1 MKIKKDTVVEID
13 LNSLMDGEQEWYES
27 TDEEHDHAGE
37 QEDTEFIM
45 GDEECMG
52 EFITDYA
59 FDESELDGDYH
70 FNEQYVS
77 GYSVSSCD
85 MEAKPNRDNYTNWE
99 VNEYLG
105 NYFRFFGQKDMD
117 IIYLYFLSGKKQE
130 DLVKILGKS
139 QPAISYDVTRIR
151 EQINFVIKL
160 VSSIDD
166 FIMFI
171 VDDGNGLNTYDR
183 EMLTLFFYSTSIVK
197 TSRLMGI
204 NNITCRSH
212 LNTVVNRL
220 LSNGH
225 VDMYNLFKYIMSNL
239 NNIKKYVPRGEQ

>member
-1 MKIKKDTVVEID
+1 MKIRKDTVVEID
-13 LNSLMDGEQEWYES
+13 IGSSMEEMDD
-27 TDEEHDHAGE
+27 DECQLDSELV
-37 QEDTEFIM
+37 I
-45 GDEECMG
+45 DEKEYMG
-52 EFITDYA
+52 EFVTDYA
-59 FDESELDGDYH
+59 FDESELDGEYH
-70 FNEQYVS
+70 PDERYVA
-77 GYSVSSCD
+77 GYSVNE
-85 MEAKPNRDNYTNWE
+85 MEIEEKVNRDSYTNWE

-130 DLVKILGKS
+130 DLVKILRKS
-139 QPAISYDVTRIR
+139 QPAISYDVARIK
-151 EQINFVIKL
+151 EQIDFVIKL
-160 VSSIDD
+160 MSSIDD

-171 VDDGNGLNTYDR
+171 VDDDNKLNTYDR

-225 VDMYNLFKYIMSNL
+225 VDMYNLFRYIMSNL
-239 NNIKKYVPRGEQ
+239 NNIKKYVPRDEQP

>member
-1 MKIKKDTVVEID
+1 MKIRKDTVVEID
-13 LNSLMDGEQEWYES
+13 IGSSMEEMDD
-27 TDEEHDHAGE
+27 DECQLDSELV
-37 QEDTEFIM
+37 I
-45 GDEECMG
+45 DEKEYMG
-52 EFITDYA
+52 EFVTDYA
-59 FDESELDGDYH
+59 FDESELDGEYH
-70 FNEQYVS
+70 PDERYVA
-77 GYSVSSCD
+77 GYSVNE
-85 MEAKPNRDNYTNWE
+85 MEIAEKVNRDSYTNWE

-130 DLVKILGKS
+130 DLVKILRKS
-139 QPAISYDVTRIR
+139 QPAISYDVARIK
-151 EQINFVIKL
+151 EQIDFVIKL
-160 VSSIDD
+160 MSSIDD

-171 VDDGNGLNTYDR
+171 VDDDNKLNTYDR

-239 NNIKKYVPRGEQ
+239 NNIKKYVPREEQS

>member
-1 MKIKKDTVVEID
+1 MKIRKDTVVEID
-13 LNSLMDGEQEWYES
+13 IGSSIEEMDDNPCQ
-27 TDEEHDHAGE
+27 TDSEL
-37 QEDTEFIM
+37 II
-45 GDEECMG
+45 DEKGYLG
-52 EFITDYA
+52 EFVTDYA
-59 FDESELDGDYH
+59 FDESELDGEYH
-70 FNEQYVS
+70 PDERYVA
-77 GYSVSSCD
+77 GYSVNE
-85 MEAKPNRDNYTNWE
+85 MEIEEKVNRDSYTNWE

-130 DLVKILGKS
+130 DLVKILEKS
-139 QPAISYDVTRIR
+139 QPAISYDVTRIK
-151 EQINFVIKL
+151 EQIDFVIRL

-171 VDDGNGLNTYDR
+171 VDDDNRLNTYDR

-220 LSNGH
+220 LANGH

-239 NNIKKYVPRGEQ
+239 NNIKKYVPRGEQM

>member
-1 MKIKKDTVVEID
+1 MKIRKDTVVEID
-13 LNSLMDGEQEWYES
+13 IGSSMDE
-27 TDEEHDHAGE
+27 TDDDKCQLDSELV
-37 QEDTEFIM
+37 I
-45 GDEECMG
+45 DEKEYMG
-52 EFITDYA
+52 EFVTDYA
-59 FDESELDGDYH
+59 FDESELDGEYH
-70 FNEQYVS
+70 PDERYVA
-77 GYSVSSCD
+77 GYSVNE
-85 MEAKPNRDNYTNWE
+85 MEIEEKVNRDSYTNWE

-130 DLVKILGKS
+130 DLVKILRKS
-139 QPAISYDVTRIR
+139 QPAISYDVARIK
-151 EQINFVIKL
+151 EQIDFVIKL
-160 VSSIDD
+160 MSSIDD

-171 VDDGNGLNTYDR
+171 VDDDNKLNTYDR

-220 LSNGH
+220 LANGH

-239 NNIKKYVPRGEQ
+239 NNIKKYVPRDEQS

>member
-1 MKIKKDTVVEID
+1 MKIRKDTVVEIGIG
-13 LNSLMDGEQEWYES
+13 SSIEEMDDNPCQ
-27 TDEEHDHAGE
+27 TDSELV
-37 QEDTEFIM
+37 I
-45 GDEECMG
+45 DEKEYMG
-52 EFITDYA
+52 EFVTDYA
-59 FDESELDGDYH
+59 FDESELDGEYH
-70 FNEQYVS
+70 PDERYVA
-77 GYSVSSCD
+77 GYSVNE
-85 MEAKPNRDNYTNWE
+85 MEIAEKVNRDSYTNWE

-130 DLVKILGKS
+130 DLVKILEKS
-139 QPAISYDVTRIR
+139 QPAISYDVTRIK
-151 EQINFVIKL
+151 EQIDFVIRL

-171 VDDGNGLNTYDR
+171 VDDDNRLNTYDR

-239 NNIKKYVPRGEQ
+239 NNIKKYVPRGEQM

>member
-1 MKIKKDTVVEID
+1 MKIRKDTVVEID
-13 LNSLMDGEQEWYES
+13 IGSSMEEMDD
-27 TDEEHDHAGE
+27 DECQLDSELV
-37 QEDTEFIM
+37 I
-45 GDEECMG
+45 DEKEYMG
-52 EFITDYA
+52 EFVTDYA
-59 FDESELDGDYH
+59 FDESELDGEYH
-70 FNEQYVS
+70 PDERYVA
-77 GYSVSSCD
+77 GYSVNE
-85 MEAKPNRDNYTNWE
+85 MEIEEKVNRDNYTNWE

-130 DLVKILGKS
+130 DLVKILRKS
-139 QPAISYDVTRIR
+139 QPAISYDVARIK
-151 EQINFVIKL
+151 EQIDFVIKL
-160 VSSIDD
+160 MSSIDD

-171 VDDGNGLNTYDR
+171 VDDDNKLNTYDR

-220 LSNGH
+220 LANGH

-239 NNIKKYVPRGEQ
+239 NNIKKYVPRDEQL

>member
-1 MKIKKDTVVEID
+1 MKTRKDTVIEID
-13 LNSLMDGEQEWYES
+13 IGSSIEEMDDNPCQLDSELVI
-27 TDEEHDHAGE
+27 DEKEY
-37 QEDTEFIM
+37 
-45 GDEECMG
+45 MG
-52 EFITDYA
+52 EFVTDYA
-59 FDESELDGDYH
+59 FDESELDGEYH
-70 FNEQYVS
+70 PDERYVA
-77 GYSVSSCD
+77 GYSVNE
-85 MEAKPNRDNYTNWE
+85 MEIAEKANRDSYTNWE

-130 DLVKILGKS
+130 DLVKILEKS
-139 QPAISYDVTRIR
+139 QPAISYDVTRIK
-151 EQINFVIKL
+151 EQIDFVIRL

-166 FIMFI
+166 FVMFI
-171 VDDGNGLNTYDR
+171 VDDDNRLNTYDR

-204 NNITCRSH
+204 NNVTCRSH

-239 NNIKKYVPRGEQ
+239 NNIKKYVPRGEQM

>member
-1 MKIKKDTVVEID
+1 MKIRKDTVVEID
-13 LNSLMDGEQEWYES
+13 ISSSIEEI
-27 TDEEHDHAGE
+27 DEEPCQLDSE
-37 QEDTEFIM
+37 LVVNEK
-45 GDEECMG
+45 ECMD
-52 EFITDYA
+52 EFVTDYA
-59 FDESELDGDYH
+59 FDESELDGEYH
-70 FNEQYVS
+70 PDEKYVA
-77 GYSVSSCD
+77 GYSANE
-85 MEAKPNRDNYTNWE
+85 MEITEKVNRDSYTNWE

-130 DLVKILGKS
+130 DLVRILGKS
-139 QPAISYDVTRIR
+139 QPAISYDVTRIK
-151 EQINFVIKL
+151 EQIDFVIKL
-160 VSSIDD
+160 MSSIDD
-166 FIMFI
+166 FVMFI
-171 VDDGNGLNTYDR
+171 VDDDNRLNTYDR

-220 LSNGH
+220 LTNGH

-239 NNIKKYVPRGEQ
+239 NNIKKYVSRGEQL

>member
-1 MKIKKDTVVEID
+1 MKIRKDTVVEID
-13 LNSLMDGEQEWYES
+13 IGSSMEE
-27 TDEEHDHAGE
+27 TD
-37 QEDTEFIM
+37 
-45 GDEECMG
+45 DECQLDSELVIDEKEYMG
-52 EFITDYA
+52 EFVTDYA
-59 FDESELDGDYH
+59 FDESELDGEYH
-70 FNEQYVS
+70 PDERYVA
-77 GYSVSSCD
+77 GYSVNE
-85 MEAKPNRDNYTNWE
+85 MEIAEKVNRDSYTNWE

-130 DLVKILGKS
+130 DLVKILRKS
-139 QPAISYDVTRIR
+139 QPAISYDVARIK
-151 EQINFVIKL
+151 EQIDFVIKL
-160 VSSIDD
+160 MSSIDD

-171 VDDGNGLNTYDR
+171 VDDDNNLNTYDR

-239 NNIKKYVPRGEQ
+239 NNIKKYVPRGEQS

>member
-1 MKIKKDTVVEID
+1 MKIRKDTVVEID
-13 LNSLMDGEQEWYES
+13 IGSSVEE
-27 TDEEHDHAGE
+27 TDDDKCQLDSELV
-37 QEDTEFIM
+37 I
-45 GDEECMG
+45 DEKEYMG
-52 EFITDYA
+52 EFVTDYA
-59 FDESELDGDYH
+59 FDESELDGEYH
-70 FNEQYVS
+70 PDERYVA
-77 GYSVSSCD
+77 GYSVNE
-85 MEAKPNRDNYTNWE
+85 MEIEEKVNRDSYTNWE

-130 DLVKILGKS
+130 DLVKILRKS
-139 QPAISYDVTRIR
+139 QPAISYDVTRIK
-151 EQINFVIKL
+151 EQIDFVIKL
-160 VSSIDD
+160 MSSIDD

-171 VDDGNGLNTYDR
+171 VDDDNKLNTYDR

-220 LSNGH
+220 LANGH

-239 NNIKKYVPRGEQ
+239 NNIKKYVPRGEQM

>member
-1 MKIKKDTVVEID
+1 MKIRKDTVVE
-13 LNSLMDGEQEWYES
+13 SSEMMPSSSSEE
-27 TDEEHDHAGE
+27 DERYYSGNDMIVDET
-37 QEDTEFIM
+37 EDME
-45 GDEECMG
+45 
-52 EFITDYA
+52 EFITDYS
-59 FDESELDGDYH
+59 FDESEHEESYPK
-70 FNEQYVS
+70 ERYVA
-77 GYSVSSCD
+77 GYSVNEVE
-85 MEAKPNRDNYTNWE
+85 MPEKATRDSYTNWE

-117 IIYLYFLSGKKQE
+117 IIYMYFLSGKKQE

-139 QPAISYDVTRIR
+139 QPAISYDVTRIK
-151 EQINFVIKL
+151 EQIDFVIKL
-160 VSSIDD
+160 VSSVDD

-171 VDDGNGLNTYDR
+171 VDDSNGLNTYDR

-212 LNTVVNRL
+212 LNTIVNRL

-239 NNIKKYVPRGEQ
+239 NNIKKYVARGEEES

>member
-1 MKIKKDTVVEID
+1 MKIRKDTVVEIGIG
-13 LNSLMDGEQEWYES
+13 SSIEEMDDDKCQLDSELVI
-27 TDEEHDHAGE
+27 DEKEY
-37 QEDTEFIM
+37 
-45 GDEECMG
+45 MG
-52 EFITDYA
+52 EFVTDYA
-59 FDESELDGDYH
+59 FDESELDGEYH
-70 FNEQYVS
+70 PDERYVA
-77 GYSVSSCD
+77 GYSVNE
-85 MEAKPNRDNYTNWE
+85 MEIEEKVNRDSYTNWE

-130 DLVKILGKS
+130 DLVKILRKS
-139 QPAISYDVTRIR
+139 QPAISYDVTRIK
-151 EQINFVIKL
+151 EQIDFVIKL
-160 VSSIDD
+160 MSSIDD

-171 VDDGNGLNTYDR
+171 VDDDNKLNTYDR

-225 VDMYNLFKYIMSNL
+225 VDMYNLFRYIMSNL
-239 NNIKKYVPRGEQ
+239 NNIKKYVPRDEQP

>member
-1 MKIKKDTVVEID
+1 MKIRKDTVVEID
-13 LNSLMDGEQEWYES
+13 IGSSVEEMDD
-27 TDEEHDHAGE
+27 DECQLDSELV
-37 QEDTEFIM
+37 I
-45 GDEECMG
+45 DEKEYMG
-52 EFITDYA
+52 EFVTDYA
-59 FDESELDGDYH
+59 FDESELDGEYH
-70 FNEQYVS
+70 PDERYVA
-77 GYSVSSCD
+77 GYSVNE
-85 MEAKPNRDNYTNWE
+85 MEIEEKVNRDSYTNWE

-130 DLVKILGKS
+130 DLVKILRKS
-139 QPAISYDVTRIR
+139 QPAISYDVARIK
-151 EQINFVIKL
+151 EQIDFVIKL
-160 VSSIDD
+160 MSSIDD

-171 VDDGNGLNTYDR
+171 VDDDNKLNTYDR

-239 NNIKKYVPRGEQ
+239 NNIKKYVPRDEQL

>member
-1 MKIKKDTVVEID
+1 MKIRKDTVVEID
-13 LNSLMDGEQEWYES
+13 IGSSMEEMDD
-27 TDEEHDHAGE
+27 DECQLDSELV
-37 QEDTEFIM
+37 I
-45 GDEECMG
+45 DEKEYMG
-52 EFITDYA
+52 EFVTDYA
-59 FDESELDGDYH
+59 FDESELDGEYH
-70 FNEQYVS
+70 PDERYVA
-77 GYSVSSCD
+77 GYSVNE
-85 MEAKPNRDNYTNWE
+85 MEIAEKVNRDSYTNWE

-130 DLVKILGKS
+130 DLVKILRKS
-139 QPAISYDVTRIR
+139 QPAISYDVTRIK
-151 EQINFVIKL
+151 EQIDFVIKL
-160 VSSIDD
+160 MSSIDD

-171 VDDGNGLNTYDR
+171 VDDDNKLNTYDR

-220 LSNGH
+220 LANGH

-239 NNIKKYVPRGEQ
+239 NNIKKYVPRDEQL

>member
-1 MKIKKDTVVEID
+1 MKIRKDTVVEID
-13 LNSLMDGEQEWYES
+13 IGSSVEE
-27 TDEEHDHAGE
+27 TDDDKCQLDSELV
-37 QEDTEFIM
+37 I
-45 GDEECMG
+45 DEKECMG
-52 EFITDYA
+52 EFVTDYA
-59 FDESELDGDYH
+59 FDESELDGEYH
-70 FNEQYVS
+70 PDERYVA
-77 GYSVSSCD
+77 GYSVNE
-85 MEAKPNRDNYTNWE
+85 MEIEEKVNRDSYTNWE

-130 DLVKILGKS
+130 DLVKILEKS
-139 QPAISYDVTRIR
+139 QPAISYDVTRIK
-151 EQINFVIKL
+151 EQIDFVIRL

-171 VDDGNGLNTYDR
+171 VDDDNRLNTYDR

-220 LSNGH
+220 LANGH

-239 NNIKKYVPRGEQ
+239 NNIKKYVPRGEQM

>member
-1 MKIKKDTVVEID
+1 MKIKKDTVIEID
-13 LNSLMDGEQEWYES
+13 LSSDIEGEELECNPES
-27 TDEEHDHAGE
+27 ELIVDEK
-37 QEDTEFIM
+37 
-45 GDEECMG
+45 ECMG
-52 EFITDYA
+52 EFVTDYT

-70 FNEQYVS
+70 PEEHYVA
-77 GYSVSSCD
+77 GYSVNETEIAEKAS
-85 MEAKPNRDNYTNWE
+85 RDSYTNWE

-139 QPAISYDVTRIR
+139 QPAISYDVTRIK
-151 EQINFVIKL
+151 EQIDFVIKL

-171 VDDGNGLNTYDR
+171 VDDDNKLNTYDR

-220 LSNGH
+220 LANGY

-239 NNIKKYVPRGEQ
+239 NNIKKYVARGEEQ

>member
-1 MKIKKDTVVEID
+1 MKIRKDTVVEID
-13 LNSLMDGEQEWYES
+13 ISSSIEEI
-27 TDEEHDHAGE
+27 DEEPCQLDSE
-37 QEDTEFIM
+37 LVVNEK
-45 GDEECMG
+45 ECMD
-52 EFITDYA
+52 EFVTDYA
-59 FDESELDGDYH
+59 FDESELDGEYYPD
-70 FNEQYVS
+70 EKYVA
-77 GYSVSSCD
+77 GYSANE
-85 MEAKPNRDNYTNWE
+85 MEITEKVNRDSYTNWE

-130 DLVKILGKS
+130 DLVRILGKS
-139 QPAISYDVTRIR
+139 QPAISYDVTRIK
-151 EQINFVIKL
+151 EQIDFVIKL

-166 FIMFI
+166 FVMFI
-171 VDDGNGLNTYDR
+171 VDDDNRLNTYDR

-239 NNIKKYVPRGEQ
+239 NNIKKYVPRDEQS

>member
-1 MKIKKDTVVEID
+1 MKIRKDTVVEID
-13 LNSLMDGEQEWYES
+13 IGSSMDE
-27 TDEEHDHAGE
+27 TDDDKCQLDPELV
-37 QEDTEFIM
+37 I
-45 GDEECMG
+45 DEKEYMG
-52 EFITDYA
+52 EFVTDYA
-59 FDESELDGDYH
+59 FDESELDGEYH
-70 FNEQYVS
+70 PDERYVA
-77 GYSVSSCD
+77 GYSVNE
-85 MEAKPNRDNYTNWE
+85 MEIEEKVNRDSYTNWE

-130 DLVKILGKS
+130 DLVKILRKS
-139 QPAISYDVTRIR
+139 QPAISYDVTRIK
-151 EQINFVIKL
+151 EQIDFVIKL
-160 VSSIDD
+160 MSSIDD

-171 VDDGNGLNTYDR
+171 VDDDNKLNTYDR

-220 LSNGH
+220 LANGH

-239 NNIKKYVPRGEQ
+239 NNIKKYVPRDEQS

>member
-1 MKIKKDTVVEID
+1 MKIRKDTVIEID
-13 LNSLMDGEQEWYES
+13 IGSSVEEMDD
-27 TDEEHDHAGE
+27 DECQLDSELV
-37 QEDTEFIM
+37 I
-45 GDEECMG
+45 DEKEYMG
-52 EFITDYA
+52 EFVTDYA
-59 FDESELDGDYH
+59 FDESELDGEYH
-70 FNEQYVS
+70 PDERYVA
-77 GYSVSSCD
+77 GYSVNE
-85 MEAKPNRDNYTNWE
+85 MEIEEKVNRDSYTNWE

-130 DLVKILGKS
+130 DLVKILRKS
-139 QPAISYDVTRIR
+139 QPAISYDVTRIK
-151 EQINFVIKL
+151 EQIDFVIKL
-160 VSSIDD
+160 MSSIDD

-171 VDDGNGLNTYDR
+171 VDDDNKLNTYDR

-220 LSNGH
+220 LANGH

-239 NNIKKYVPRGEQ
+239 NNIKKYVPRDEQP

>member
-1 MKIKKDTVVEID
+1 MKIRKDTVVEID
-13 LNSLMDGEQEWYES
+13 IGSSMDE
-27 TDEEHDHAGE
+27 TDD
-37 QEDTEFIM
+37 
-45 GDEECMG
+45 DECQLDSELVIDEKEYMG
-52 EFITDYA
+52 EFVTDYA
-59 FDESELDGDYH
+59 FDESELDGEYH
-70 FNEQYVS
+70 PDERYVA
-77 GYSVSSCD
+77 GYSVNE
-85 MEAKPNRDNYTNWE
+85 MEIEEKVNRDSYTNWE

-130 DLVKILGKS
+130 DLVKILRKS
-139 QPAISYDVTRIR
+139 QPAISYDVTRIK
-151 EQINFVIKL
+151 EQIDFVIKL
-160 VSSIDD
+160 MSSIDD

-171 VDDGNGLNTYDR
+171 VDDDNKLNTYDR

-220 LSNGH
+220 LANGH

-239 NNIKKYVPRGEQ
+239 NNIKKYVPRGEQL

>member
-1 MKIKKDTVVEID
+1 MKIRKDTVVEID
-13 LNSLMDGEQEWYES
+13 IGSSVEE
-27 TDEEHDHAGE
+27 TDDDKCQLDSELV
-37 QEDTEFIM
+37 I
-45 GDEECMG
+45 DEKECMG
-52 EFITDYA
+52 EFVTDYA
-59 FDESELDGDYH
+59 FDESELDGEYH
-70 FNEQYVS
+70 PDERYVA
-77 GYSVSSCD
+77 GYSVNE
-85 MEAKPNRDNYTNWE
+85 MEIEEKVNRDSYTNWE

-130 DLVKILGKS
+130 DLVKILEKS
-139 QPAISYDVTRIR
+139 QPAISYDVTRIK
-151 EQINFVIKL
+151 EQIDFVIKI

-171 VDDGNGLNTYDR
+171 VDDDNKLNTYDR

-220 LSNGH
+220 LANGH

-239 NNIKKYVPRGEQ
+239 NNIKKYVPRDEQL

>member
-1 MKIKKDTVVEID
+1 MKIRKDTVVEID
-13 LNSLMDGEQEWYES
+13 IGSSVEE
-27 TDEEHDHAGE
+27 TDDDKCQLDSELV
-37 QEDTEFIM
+37 I
-45 GDEECMG
+45 DEKECMG
-52 EFITDYA
+52 EFVTDYA
-59 FDESELDGDYH
+59 FDESELDGEYH
-70 FNEQYVS
+70 PDERYVA
-77 GYSVSSCD
+77 GYSVNE
-85 MEAKPNRDNYTNWE
+85 MEIEEKVNRDSYTNWE

-130 DLVKILGKS
+130 DLVKILRKS
-139 QPAISYDVTRIR
+139 QPAISYDVARIK
-151 EQINFVIKL
+151 EQIDFVIRL

-171 VDDGNGLNTYDR
+171 VDDDNRLNTYDR

-220 LSNGH
+220 LANGH

-239 NNIKKYVPRGEQ
+239 NNIKKYVPRDEQL

>member
-1 MKIKKDTVVEID
+1 MKIRKDTVVEID
-13 LNSLMDGEQEWYES
+13 ISSSIEEMDDDSCQMDSELVI
-27 TDEEHDHAGE
+27 DEK
-37 QEDTEFIM
+37 
-45 GDEECMG
+45 ECMG
-52 EFITDYA
+52 EFVTDYA
-59 FDESELDGDYH
+59 FDESELDGEYH
-70 FNEQYVS
+70 PDERYVA
-77 GYSVSSCD
+77 GYSVNETEIAEKAS
-85 MEAKPNRDNYTNWE
+85 RDSYTNWE

-139 QPAISYDVTRIR
+139 QPAISYDVTRIK
-151 EQINFVIKL
+151 EQIDFVIKL

-171 VDDGNGLNTYDR
+171 VDDDNRLNTYDR

-220 LSNGH
+220 LANGH

-239 NNIKKYVPRGEQ
+239 NNIKKYVPRGEQP

>member
-1 MKIKKDTVVEID
+1 MKIRKDTVVEID
-13 LNSLMDGEQEWYES
+13 IGSSMDE
-27 TDEEHDHAGE
+27 TDDDKCQLDSELV
-37 QEDTEFIM
+37 I
-45 GDEECMG
+45 DEKEYMG
-52 EFITDYA
+52 EFVTDYA
-59 FDESELDGDYH
+59 FDESELDGEYH
-70 FNEQYVS
+70 PDERYVA
-77 GYSVSSCD
+77 GYSVNE
-85 MEAKPNRDNYTNWE
+85 MEIEEKVNRDSYTNWE

-117 IIYLYFLSGKKQE
+117 IIYLYVLSGKKQE
-130 DLVKILGKS
+130 DLVKILRKS
-139 QPAISYDVTRIR
+139 QPAISYDVTRIK
-151 EQINFVIKL
+151 EQIDFVIKL
-160 VSSIDD
+160 MSSIDD

-171 VDDGNGLNTYDR
+171 VDDDNKLNTYDR

-239 NNIKKYVPRGEQ
+239 NNIKKYVPRDEQS

>member
-1 MKIKKDTVVEID
+1 MKTRKDTVVEID
-13 LNSLMDGEQEWYES
+13 IGSSIEEPDDPCQLDSELVI
-27 TDEEHDHAGE
+27 DEKEY
-37 QEDTEFIM
+37 
-45 GDEECMG
+45 MG
-52 EFITDYA
+52 EFVTDYA
-59 FDESELDGDYH
+59 CDESELDGEYH
-70 FNEQYVS
+70 PDERYVA
-77 GYSVSSCD
+77 GYSVNE
-85 MEAKPNRDNYTNWE
+85 MEIEEKVNRDSYTNWE

-130 DLVKILGKS
+130 DLVKILEKS
-139 QPAISYDVTRIR
+139 QPAISYDVTRIK
-151 EQINFVIKL
+151 EQIDFVIKI

-171 VDDGNGLNTYDR
+171 VDDDNRLNTYDR

-220 LSNGH
+220 LANGH

-239 NNIKKYVPRGEQ
+239 NNIKKYVPRGEQL

>member
-1 MKIKKDTVVEID
+1 MKIRKDTVVEID
-13 LNSLMDGEQEWYES
+13 ISSSIEEI
-27 TDEEHDHAGE
+27 DEEPCQLDSE
-37 QEDTEFIM
+37 LVVNEK
-45 GDEECMG
+45 ECMD
-52 EFITDYA
+52 EFVTDYA
-59 FDESELDGDYH
+59 FDESELDGEYH
-70 FNEQYVS
+70 PDEQYVA
-77 GYSVSSCD
+77 GYSANE
-85 MEAKPNRDNYTNWE
+85 MEITEKVNRDSYTNWE

-130 DLVKILGKS
+130 DLVRILGKS
-139 QPAISYDVTRIR
+139 QPAISYDVTRIK
-151 EQINFVIKL
+151 EQIDFVIKL

-166 FIMFI
+166 FVMFI
-171 VDDGNGLNTYDR
+171 VDDDNRLNTYDR

-220 LSNGH
+220 LTNGH

-239 NNIKKYVPRGEQ
+239 NNIKKYVPRDEQS